1 MISTQSKKREPADPN
16 LEREIAIKG
25 AMRRPGLNGRRIV
38 LKHGFT
44 AAVVTETIQGTYASA
59 RVRSV
64 IAAEIRETC
73 AARSLDLSGVGLTP
87 PDFWEE

>member
-1 MISTQSKKREPADPN
+1 MKPQPSTREPADPN

-25 AMRRPGLNGRRIV
+25 AMRRLGLNGRRIA

-44 AAVVTETIQGTYASA
+44 GAMITETIRGTYASA

-64 IAAEIRETC
+64 IAAEIREACT
-73 AARSLDLSGVGLTP
+73 ARGLDLSGVGLTP
-87 PDFWEE
+87 PDLWEE